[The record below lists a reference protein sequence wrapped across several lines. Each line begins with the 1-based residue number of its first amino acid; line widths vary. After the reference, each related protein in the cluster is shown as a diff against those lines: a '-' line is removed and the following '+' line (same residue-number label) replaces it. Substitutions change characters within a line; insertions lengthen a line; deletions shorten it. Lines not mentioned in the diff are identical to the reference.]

1 MGSVT
6 AGPSQGIKG
15 AWPPVLTRPPM
26 AGRSVAI
33 DYTSTWELLK
43 SFAPLKDE
51 VVAPNTTHLGGFAET
66 TSSSSSSSTL
76 SFFRFFLFSFNS
88 EKKKKKKKNKKSK
101 TASFQA
107 YPMAALTD

>member
-76 SFFRFFLFSFNS
+76 FFFFFFLFFLDSSYFLSISN
-88 EKKKKKKKNKKSK
+88 
-101 TASFQA
+101 
-107 YPMAALTD
+107 

>member
-66 TSSSSSSSTL
+66 TSSSSSSSTFFSFFL
-76 SFFRFFLFSFNS
+76 FFRFFLFSFNS
-88 EKKKKKKKNKKSK
+88 ELKKEKKKKRAKRHCFKHI
-101 TASFQA
+101 
-107 YPMAALTD
+107 